1 MTKMVGAFMK
11 IYLGLVIKTDS
22 LRLFTLSAGSTRVP
36 LKMAIDLN
44 FEVGEYLTL
53 MHYRDLPFPLK
64 PWWAPIIII
73 MTLTFLLHLK
83 T

>member
-1 MTKMVGAFMK
+1 MRSYSCKSIWAHSDWPSQLKMTKMVGAFMK

-44 FEVGEYLTL
+44 FEVAEN
-53 MHYRDLPFPLK
+53 
-64 PWWAPIIII
+64 IINA
-73 MTLTFLLHLK
+73 L
-83 T
+83 